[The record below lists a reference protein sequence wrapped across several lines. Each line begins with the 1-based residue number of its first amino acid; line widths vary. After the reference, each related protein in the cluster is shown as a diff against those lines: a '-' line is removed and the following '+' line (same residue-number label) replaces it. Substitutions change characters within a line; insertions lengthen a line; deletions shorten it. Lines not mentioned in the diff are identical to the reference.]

1 MPLSSSRKR
10 PHEPDV
16 ESEES
21 SKSNVKVVVR
31 IRPQNVKEVEGNYRE
46 VVQAVDENIL
56 IFDPKENSSN
66 EYGGTSRK
74 HRDIR
79 KRANRDLKFAFDHVF
94 GPSANNID
102 IFNETTQG
110 VLNGLLDGYNCSVF
124 AYGATGAGKTHTMLG
139 SQDNPGVMYH
149 TMMNLYNRID
159 QMKDTKTCDVAVSY
173 LEVYNETIRDLLM
186 PGSVLPVREDP
197 GKGVIIPGLSLHKP
211 KTAEEL
217 LYMLQFGNQ
226 HRTQHPTDANAE
238 SSRSHAVLQVFVRQ
252 KDRTANISTE
262 VRVAKLC
269 LVDLAGSE
277 RATVTKNKGSR
288 FREGANINRSLLAL
302 GNVINALAEN
312 KSKGFVP
319 YRDSKLTRLL
329 KDSLGGNCQ
338 TVMIA
343 AVSPS
348 SMSYEDTYNTLRYA
362 DRAKHIKATLKK
374 NVLNVDFHM
383 AQYGKIVQELRKEIK
398 ELKGKLQAYEDG
410 KMISSRQP
418 AASVVQVANWAR
430 YQGELLRLYVGHQTR
445 VSEQLQG
452 EVTLRNLQWKMYRK
466 ARSLSRIKV
475 LDDPGS
481 AENAKTVDGFL
492 NELRQKTSCMEI
504 SSESSRNKV
513 KESCKHLTD
522 TLQKMKSHAAGENN
536 KKTPEVLQLQV
547 QVHHLQSELE
557 SSNVQMEYSRQVVR
571 CQERELAHNERL
583 LHLSLKLLRQQHY
596 IIKGHGML
604 TSDLAGSY
612 SEVLARVGGQEVTW
626 GDSEIGVT
634 YTRGYTL
641 ADMLRL
647 PTTALKFEDP
657 NTDVSEVECP
667 AVAGSKRVFQFT
679 APPQSAGPSLPYQ
692 VDECSPPKA
701 KRMMLAPSRS
711 QQPAGRVNHRGQREV
726 IIPNTQGPRF
736 KHRSQSESYGRRRRS
751 FSQPESQMDKKS
763 FNSSGNNGK
772 CRDHRVTDNRSRS
785 FNNSSKHKNFTK
797 SDSQKPVS
805 GESVRTTVDHVNA
818 NEDASPERDL
828 SHSKF
833 SHINDTIT
841 KCKKFSHIHH
851 VNPNDI
857 QETISEEESEKL
869 DDTFT
874 IDPNEN
880 CIPSSIL
887 PHVDDIDISSVSK
900 SVIKENEN
908 SALCSYANKNSP
920 VKSMTKTHSYT
931 SNLCEAG
938 GLNSTFSCDSD
949 SRQVEPALNYSN
961 CVEESQTG
969 LPVSLGENESGTS
982 TIVDQSANSVASL
995 ASVSTLIDGPQNLSQ
1010 NLSGTEETSQCGE
1023 RQGRDN
1029 VIELNSTILCGD
1041 ARPETVSK
1049 SLKHKTVTKSK
1060 STETGVKS
1068 YTVTKSSQVGSEKPV
1083 VSKAMRSI
1091 QFDDSE
1097 KSPHQGNSYAEIVR
1111 TPTPDRPPLRQVG
1124 NSNTPLSTSRTDSR
1138 SSCESPFGKRRS
1150 GDKLTP
1156 SQLFDKENC
1165 DSLSRYGIPSLV
1177 ASSLLTSGKTNE
1189 RHSGGAPSY
1198 MQATKSHINK
1208 KKLNSSKNTSLNS
1221 SDEISTGPPRTTSNL
1236 AKSTFITKHARPL
1249 STHMRSKSTSNVSS
1263 RAAWQI

>member
-679 APPQSAGPSLPYQ
+679 APL
-692 VDECSPPKA
+692 
-701 KRMMLAPSRS
+701 
-711 QQPAGRVNHRGQREV
+711 H
-726 IIPNTQGPRF
+726 
-736 KHRSQSESYGRRRRS
+736 
-751 FSQPESQMDKKS
+751 
-763 FNSSGNNGK
+763 
-772 CRDHRVTDNRSRS
+772 
-785 FNNSSKHKNFTK
+785 
-797 SDSQKPVS
+797 
-805 GESVRTTVDHVNA
+805 
-818 NEDASPERDL
+818 
-828 SHSKF
+828 
-833 SHINDTIT
+833 
-841 KCKKFSHIHH
+841 
-851 VNPNDI
+851 
-857 QETISEEESEKL
+857 
-869 DDTFT
+869 
-874 IDPNEN
+874 
-880 CIPSSIL
+880 
-887 PHVDDIDISSVSK
+887 
-900 SVIKENEN
+900 
-908 SALCSYANKNSP
+908 
-920 VKSMTKTHSYT
+920 
-931 SNLCEAG
+931 
-938 GLNSTFSCDSD
+938 D

-1097 KSPHQGNSYAEIVR
+1097 KSPHQGKSYAEIVR

-1189 RHSGGAPSY
+1189 QHSGGAPSY

-1249 STHMRSKSTSNVSS
+1249 STHMRSKSTTNVSS